1 MNYLQ
6 TIDYLYNKL
15 PMFSRLGSAAFKK
28 DLTNTVLLCNHLGNP
43 QTRFKSIHVGGTNG
57 KGSTSH
63 MIAAVLQSSGFKT
76 GLYTSPH
83 LYHFRERIR
92 INGQMIEESFVVDFV
107 QNVRTQIEEIE
118 PSFFEITVAMA
129 FQYFSMH
136 KVDLAVIEVGLGG
149 RLDSTN
155 IITPELSVITN
166 IGMDHMNILGNT
178 MQDIAGEKAGIIKKN
193 IPVVIGERQKEI
205 ESVFIEKAK
214 KESAPLL
221 FASDRFEIQKA
232 IKKKNWLEVI
242 VRDNMLSTTETYQ
255 LDLTANYQTKNLCTV
270 LQSIS
275 LLQQN
280 FSIDEKVVNSAL
292 RRVKEITGFFGRWE
306 VIHDTP
312 KIVLDVAHNEAGIRE
327 MIKQLKTEFFNQL
340 HLVIGMVKDKDITAV
355 LQMFPVNAFYYFTQ
369 TNIPRAL
376 SEEEL
381 KEKAFAFGLKGES
394 YANVNDALKAA
405 KSKASSNDLILVCG
419 SIFLVSEVD
428 ISLLKTEGGQSLPT
442 HT

>member
-1 MNYLQ
+1 
-6 TIDYLYNKL
+6 
-15 PMFSRLGSAAFKK
+15 
-28 DLTNTVLLCNHLGNP
+28 
-43 QTRFKSIHVGGTNG
+43 
-57 KGSTSH
+57 
-63 MIAAVLQSSGFKT
+63 
-76 GLYTSPH
+76 
-83 LYHFRERIR
+83 
-92 INGQMIEESFVVDFV
+92 
-107 QNVRTQIEEIE
+107 
-118 PSFFEITVAMA
+118 
-129 FQYFSMH
+129 
-136 KVDLAVIEVGLGG
+136 
-149 RLDSTN
+149 
-155 IITPELSVITN
+155 
-166 IGMDHMNILGNT
+166 MNILGNT

-214 KESAPLL
+214 KESAPLF

-242 VRDNMLSTTETYQ
+242 VRDNMSSTTETYQ